1 MFKKIDYHL
10 SLMLKVQILCE
21 RYSCSNHLNLG
32 MKAECL
38 TKTFSYLKL
47 NLNIS
52 PEQKMVETQAV
63 KSVFE
68 NTNQA
73 VFSI

>member
-1 MFKKIDYHL
+1 
-10 SLMLKVQILCE
+10 
-21 RYSCSNHLNLG
+21 